1 MLLVSNPNGYLI
13 TPNQPSFYAYSG
25 QDNRMLP
32 ADPRTLGSTVTEGGT
47 NFAIWSNA
55 ADAVELCLFNEVN
68 GKMVE
73 TRFAMSH
80 RNGPIWHG
88 YLAGVRPGQRYG
100 YRVYGPWLPEHGV
113 RFNAAKLLLDPYAHA
128 ITGELEYCPEIY
140 GHVAVDEIGNG
151 DLNQRDA
158 RDSAGKVPYSVVT
171 DAGVR
176 EINRPLVPWAKTV
189 IYEAHVKGLT
199 AFNNEI
205 PEHERGT
212 YRALGHPSTIAH
224 LKSIG
229 ITALELL
236 PIAQSMTEPSIFG
249 RGRKNHWGYNSLL
262 FTAPHREYAATA
274 NPISELQW
282 AVDQLHN
289 AGIEVILDVVYNHT
303 AEGGVGGPTL
313 SYKGIDNH
321 GYYRQDSN
329 GNYVDVTGCGNTF
342 AASKPHNVRQI
353 VDSLRWWI
361 EVVGIDGFRF
371 DLTTALYTSNSAFNS
386 SLMAAIGADSVLRN
400 FKMIAEPWDISRYS
414 LGDFPH
420 PWREWNDAYRDSVRQ
435 FWLGD
440 LARGYGEGVSDIAS
454 SISGSSRIFHY
465 RGPTSSINFV
475 AAHDG
480 FTIHDMVTYS
490 HKHNEANLEDNKDGS
505 DSNRSWNVGHEGETH
520 DARIIEIRHRL
531 KKSLLATLMLSS
543 GVPMI
548 NMGDEVSRSQRGSN
562 NGYSLPIDHAL
573 DGVESYGGGWALPW
587 QLNEMQ
593 ADTLAAMQAL
603 SQIRETYL
611 ADVASEFFTG
621 ALDKGTNRKDIAWF
635 SLGGNEMSDDHWR
648 DEEKRSITVFVE
660 ADPNK
665 GLLLMLN
672 SSAEETTFTL
682 PDSSWGETF
691 RCIFDASK
699 NTVNYEPV
707 IAAPSAK
714 VQVPEHTVLVW
725 LVSRTR

>member
-1 MLLVSNPNGYLI
+1 
-13 TPNQPSFYAYSG
+13 
-25 QDNRMLP
+25 MLP

-55 ADAVELCLFNEVN
+55 ADAIELCLFNEVN
-68 GKMVE
+68 GAMVE

-88 YLAGVRPGQRYG
+88 YLAGVRAGQRYG

-113 RFNAAKLLLDPYAHA
+113 RFNAAKLLLDPYAHV
-128 ITGELEYCPEIY
+128 IDGEVTYSPEIY
-140 GHVAVDEIGNG
+140 GHVATDSYGAG
-151 DLNQRDA
+151 DVNERDG

-171 DAGVR
+171 DHGVR
-176 EINRPLVPWAKTV
+176 EIQRPLVPWAKTV

-199 AFNNEI
+199 AFNTEI
-205 PEHERGT
+205 PERERGT
-212 YRALGHPSTIAH
+212 YKGLGHPSTIAH

-229 ITALELL
+229 VTALELL
-236 PIAQSMTEPSIFG
+236 PIAQSITEPAIYS
-249 RGRKNHWGYNSLL
+249 RGRINHWGYNSLL
-262 FTAPHREYAATA
+262 FTAPHRAHASTDD
-274 NPISELQW
+274 PITELQW
-282 AVDQLHN
+282 AVDQLHA
-289 AGIEVILDVVYNHT
+289 AGIEVIMDVVYNHT
-303 AEGGVGGPTL
+303 AEGGISGPTL
-313 SYKGIDNH
+313 SYRGIDNH
-321 GYYRQDSN
+321 AYYRQN
-329 GNYVDVTGCGNTF
+329 AEGKYLDVTGCGNTF
-342 AASKPHNVRQI
+342 AASQPHSVRQI

-361 EVVGIDGFRF
+361 EVIGIDGFRF
-371 DLTTALYTSNSAFNS
+371 DLTTALYTSDSAFNS

-435 FWLGD
+435 FWLSD
-440 LARGYGEGVSDIAS
+440 LARGFGEGVSDIAS
-454 SISGSSRIFHY
+454 SISGSSNVFHY

-480 FTIHDMVTYS
+480 FTVHDMVTYN
-490 HKHNEANLEDNKDGS
+490 HKHNEVNCENNNDGS
-505 DSNRSWNVGHEGETH
+505 DSNRSWNVGHEGESL
-520 DARIIEIRHRL
+520 DVGINEIRTRI

-543 GVPMI
+543 GVPML
-548 NMGDEVSRSQRGSN
+548 NMGDEVSRTQNGSN
-562 NGYSLPIDHAL
+562 NGYSLPITHDL
-573 DGVESYGGGWALPW
+573 ESDQAFNGGWALPW
-587 QLNEMQ
+587 QLDDGQ
-593 ADTLAAMQAL
+593 ADMLAAVQSLA
-603 SQIRETYL
+603 QIRDTYL

-621 ALDKGTNRKDIAWF
+621 TVDEGTNRKDIAWF

-660 ADPNK
+660 ADPTK

-672 SSAEETTFTL
+672 SSREVTTFTL
-682 PDSSWGETF
+682 PDASWGETF

-699 NTVNYEPV
+699 NVATYEPV
-707 IAAPSAK
+707 IAAPSST
-714 VQVPEHTVLVW
+714 VEVPEHSVLVW

>member
-1 MLLVSNPNGYLI
+1 
-13 TPNQPSFYAYSG
+13 
-25 QDNRMLP
+25 MLP
-32 ADPRTLGSTVTEGGT
+32 ADPRVLGSTVTSGGT

-55 ADAVELCLFNEVN
+55 ADAIELCLFNEVN
-68 GKMVE
+68 GAMVE

-113 RFNAAKLLLDPYAHA
+113 RFNPAKLLLDPYAHL
-128 ITGELEYCPEIY
+128 IDGDLTYSPEIY
-140 GHVAVDEIGNG
+140 GHVATDAYGAG
-151 DLNQRDA
+151 DLAERDS
-158 RDSAGKVPYSVVT
+158 RDSAGTVPYSVVT
-171 DAGVR
+171 DHAPR
-176 EINRPLVPWAKTV
+176 EIQRPLVPWAKTV

-199 AFNNEI
+199 AFNTAI
-205 PEHERGT
+205 PEKERGT
-212 YRALGHPSTIAH
+212 YKALGHPSTIAH

-229 ITALELL
+229 VTAIELL
-236 PIAQSMTEPSIFG
+236 PIAQSITEPAIYS
-249 RGRKNHWGYNSLL
+249 RGRINHWGYNSLL
-262 FTAPHREYAATA
+262 FTAPYRSYASTED
-274 NPISELQW
+274 PITELQW
-282 AVDQLHN
+282 AVDQLHA

-303 AEGGVGGPTL
+303 AEGGVSGPTL

-321 GYYRQDSN
+321 AYYRQDSN

-342 AASKPHNVRQI
+342 AASKPHAVRQI

-361 EVVGIDGFRF
+361 DVIGVDGFRF
-371 DLTTALYTSNSAFNS
+371 DLTTALYTSDSAFNS

-440 LARGYGEGVSDIAS
+440 LERGFGEGVSDIAS
-454 SISGSSRIFHY
+454 SISGSSNVFHY

-480 FTIHDMVTYS
+480 FTIHDMVTYN
-490 HKHNEANLEDNKDGS
+490 HKYNYVNGENNKDGS
-505 DSNRSWNVGHEGETH
+505 DSNRSWNVGHEGESV
-520 DARIIEIRHRL
+520 DAGINEIRNRI

-543 GVPMI
+543 GVPML
-548 NMGDEVSRSQRGSN
+548 NMGDEVSRTQNGSN
-562 NGYSLPIDHAL
+562 NGYSLPITHDL
-573 DGVESYGGGWALPW
+573 ESEQAFNGGWALQW
-587 QLNEMQ
+587 QLDDVQ
-593 ADTLAAMQAL
+593 ADILAAVQSLA
-603 SQIRETYL
+603 QIRATYL

-621 ALDKGTNRKDIAWF
+621 AVDEGTNRKDIAWF
-635 SLGGNEMSDDHWR
+635 SLSGNEMSDDHWR

-660 ADPNK
+660 ADPTK

-672 SSAEETTFTL
+672 SSREVTTFTL
-682 PDSSWGETF
+682 PDTSWGETF

-699 NTVNYEPV
+699 NVATYEPV
-707 IAAPSAK
+707 IAAPSST
-714 VQVPEHTVLVW
+714 VEVPEHSVLVW

>member
-1 MLLVSNPNGYLI
+1 
-13 TPNQPSFYAYSG
+13 
-25 QDNRMLP
+25 MLP
-32 ADPRTLGSTVTEGGT
+32 ADPRTLGSTVTDGGT

-68 GKMVE
+68 GKLVE

-100 YRVYGPWLPEHGV
+100 YRVYGPWIPEYGV

-128 ITGELEYCPEIY
+128 IDGELIYCPEIY
-140 GHVAVDEIGNG
+140 GHVATDATGAG
-151 DLNQRDA
+151 DLNKRDA
-158 RDSAGKVPYSVVT
+158 RDSAGKVFYSVITQHAPRNV
-171 DAGVR
+171 
-176 EINRPLVPWAKTV
+176 ERPLVPWAKTV

-205 PEHERGT
+205 PEGERGS
-212 YRALGHPSTIAH
+212 YKALGHPSTIAH

-229 ITALELL
+229 VTALELL
-236 PIAQSMTEPSIFG
+236 PIAQSITEPMIDS
-249 RGRKNHWGYNSLL
+249 RGRMNHWGYNSLL
-262 FTAPHREYAATA
+262 FTAPHREYASTSD
-274 NPISELQW
+274 PIAELAW
-282 AVDQLHN
+282 SVDQLHA

-313 SYKGIDNH
+313 SYKGIDGH
-321 GYYRQDSN
+321 AYYRQDSS
-329 GNYVDVTGCGNTF
+329 GRYEDVTGCGNTF
-342 AASKPHNVRQI
+342 AASKPHAVRQI
-353 VDSLRWWI
+353 IDSLRWWI
-361 EVVGIDGFRF
+361 DVVGVDGFRF

-400 FKMIAEPWDISRYS
+400 FKMIAEPWDISRYA

-440 LARGYGEGVSDIAS
+440 LARGYGDGVSDIAS
-454 SISGSSRIFHY
+454 SISGSSNIFHY

-480 FTIHDMVTYS
+480 FTIHDMVTYNE
-490 HKHNEANLEDNKDGS
+490 KHNQPNLENNGDGN
-505 DSNRSWNVGHEGETH
+505 DSNRSWNVGHEGESQ
-520 DARIIEIRHRL
+520 DLEIQKIRHNL
-531 KKSLLATLMLSS
+531 QKSLLATLMLSS
-543 GVPMI
+543 GVPML
-548 NMGDEVSRSQRGSN
+548 NMGDEVSRTQNGSN
-562 NGYSLPIDHAL
+562 NAYSLPLDHSNKA
-573 DGVESYGGGWALPW
+573 DSSFNGGWALPW
-587 QLNEMQ
+587 ELDDRQIDILN
-593 ADTLAAMQAL
+593 TVKSLA
-603 SQIRETYL
+603 QIRDTYL

-621 ALDKGTNRKDIAWF
+621 AVDKGTNRKDIAWF
-635 SLGGNEMSDDHWR
+635 SLGGNEMGDDHWR

-660 ADPNK
+660 ADPTK

-672 SSAEETTFTL
+672 SSQSESTFTL

-699 NTVNYEPV
+699 KVETYEPV
-707 IAAPSAK
+707 IAEPSAK
-714 VQVPEHTVLVW
+714 VKVPAHTVLVW

>member
-1 MLLVSNPNGYLI
+1 
-13 TPNQPSFYAYSG
+13 
-25 QDNRMLP
+25 MLP
-32 ADPRTLGSTVTEGGT
+32 ADPRTLGSTVTDGGT

-68 GKMVE
+68 GKFVE

-100 YRVYGPWLPEHGV
+100 YRVYGPWSPEHGV
-113 RFNAAKLLLDPYAHA
+113 RFNASKLLLDPYAHA
-128 ITGELEYCPEIY
+128 IDGDVVYSPEIY
-140 GHVAVDEIGNG
+140 GHVAVDELGNG
-151 DLNQRDA
+151 DLSQRDP

-171 DAGVR
+171 AHGVR
-176 EINRPLVPWAKTV
+176 EINRPLISWAKMV

-199 AFNNEI
+199 AFNDEI

-212 YRALGHPSTIAH
+212 YKALGHPSTIAH

-236 PIAQSMTEPSIFG
+236 PIAQSITEPAIYG
-249 RGRKNHWGYNSLL
+249 RGRINHWGYNSLL
-262 FTAPHREYAATA
+262 FTAPHRAYAATDD
-274 NPISELQW
+274 PISELQW

-289 AGIEVILDVVYNHT
+289 AGIEVIMDVVYNHT
-303 AEGGVGGPTL
+303 AEGGVDGPTL

-361 EVVGIDGFRF
+361 EVIGIDGFRF

-440 LARGYGEGVSDIAS
+440 LERGYGEGVSDIAS
-454 SISGSSRIFHY
+454 SISGSSRIFYY

-480 FTIHDMVTYS
+480 FTIHDMVSYNQ
-490 HKHNEANLEDNKDGS
+490 KHNEANLENNKDGN
-505 DSNRSWNVGHEGETH
+505 DSNRSWNVGHEGETS
-520 DARIIEIRHRL
+520 DVAINQVRHRL
-531 KKSLLATLMLSS
+531 KKSLLATLLLSS
-543 GVPMI
+543 GVPMM
-548 NMGDEVSRSQRGSN
+548 NMGDEVSRSQSGSN
-562 NGYSLPIDHAL
+562 NGYSLPLNHNHE
-573 DGVESYGGGWALPW
+573 GPESYNGGWALPW
-587 QLNEMQ
+587 NLNEAQ
-593 ADTLAAMQAL
+593 QDILAAVQSLA
-603 SQIRETYL
+603 QIRETYL

-635 SLGGNEMSDDHWR
+635 SLGGNEMSDDHWA

-660 ADPNK
+660 ADPTK

-672 SSAEETTFTL
+672 SSTEETTFTL
-682 PDSSWGETF
+682 PDNSWGETF
-691 RCIFDASK
+691 RCIFDASQE
-699 NTVNYEPV
+699 TSSYEPV
-707 IAAPSAK
+707 IAAPSSK
-714 VQVPEHTVLVW
+714 VQVPSHSVLVW